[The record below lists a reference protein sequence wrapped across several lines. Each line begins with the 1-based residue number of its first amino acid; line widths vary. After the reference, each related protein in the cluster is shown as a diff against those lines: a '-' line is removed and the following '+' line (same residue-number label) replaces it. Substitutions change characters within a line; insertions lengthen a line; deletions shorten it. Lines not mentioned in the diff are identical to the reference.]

1 PGSAGGAAAAGAA
14 GGDASARTTIVAEP
28 RSNALVLRAANP
40 ARLALV
46 KSLVVRLDQPSSMN
60 ANGNIHVVYLKNADA
75 VALAT
80 TLRAAIA
87 ANGGDASAGGG
98 LGGNGG
104 AGGQAAGGALS
115 RAASPAINL
124 STTGGGMGAA
134 ASTPVAASAQPSTG
148 GMIQA
153 DPATN
158 SLIISAPEPLYRQLR

>member
-14 GGDASARTTIVAEP
+14 GGDVSARTTIVAEP
-28 RSNALVLRAANP
+28 RSNSLVLRAANP

-46 KSLVVRLDQPSSMN
+46 KSLVVRLDQPSSTA

-87 ANGGDASAGGG
+87 ANASDPNAAGGG
-98 LGGNGG
+98 LGGNSGG
-104 AGGQAAGGALS
+104 GGGLAAGGGLA
-115 RAASPAINL
+115 RAANQSINL
-124 STTGGGMGAA
+124 SSSGGGMGAA

-148 GMIQA
+148 
-153 DPATN
+153 
-158 SLIISAPEPLYRQLR
+158 